1 MESAAERLKM
11 VTETL
16 TFGEGIVE
24 VTVIDNVI
32 YMRILHVY
40 TDDMAMEMT
49 HYLDKIIDRI
59 PEKPIRIW
67 DSSEL
72 PAGSFKLSG
81 ECVKSISDWSKGI
94 KVRKPGSRAYFIAKD
109 PLIFGIS
116 RMYEIQASDE
126 AMDIMVLKSIDEL
139 PEEIRSKIP
148 S

>member
-1 MESAAERLKM
+1 MA
-11 VTETL
+11 TETL

-32 YMRILHVY
+32 YMRILDVY

-49 HYLDKIIDRI
+49 RYLDKIMDHI

-67 DSSEL
+67 DSSKL
-72 PAGSFKLSG
+72 PAASFKLSSQ
-81 ECVKSISDWSKGI
+81 CVKSISDWSKGV
-94 KVRKPGSRAYFIAKD
+94 KARKPGSRAYFIAKD
-109 PLIFGIS
+109 PLIFGVA
-116 RMYEIQASDE
+116 RMYEIQSSDE
-126 AMDIMVLKSIDEL
+126 AMDIIVLKSIDEL